1 MARLTFYRKEKTMFA
16 ITGAT
21 GQLGRLVIDQLLER
35 IPAGQIAALV
45 RSPDKAA
52 DLAARGVVVRH
63 ADYDKPETL
72 RTALAGVERLLLIS
86 SSEVGR
92 RVAQHQAAIDAAR
105 AAGVGL
111 VAYTSV
117 LRADTSPLKL
127 AEEHYATEQA
137 LAASG
142 LPYLLL
148 RNGWYTENRL
158 ASLPQI
164 LTHNAVIGAAQAG
177 RTSSAPRSD
186 YAAAAAILLV
196 DGGEPG
202 RAYELAGDTSWSLEE
217 LAREIGRQ
225 ADRAIAYVDMTP
237 SDYGAALRQAGL
249 SDFLADFLVD
259 CDLGTAKGALED
271 DGRVLSGLIGR
282 STRTLEQSV
291 AEALPA
297 LA

>member
-1 MARLTFYRKEKTMFA
+1 MFA

-21 GQLGRLVIDQLLER
+21 GQLGRLVIDELLER
-35 IPAGQIAALV
+35 VPANQIAALV

-72 RTALAGVERLLLIS
+72 ASALAGVERLLLIS

-92 RVAQHQAAIDAAR
+92 RLAQHQATIDAAR

-127 AEEHYATEQA
+127 AEEHVATEKA

-158 ASLPQI
+158 GSLPQI
-164 LTHNAVIGAAQAG
+164 LAHGAVIGAAQGG
-177 RTSSAPRSD
+177 RISAAPRAD
-186 YAAAAAILLV
+186 YAAAAATLLV

-202 RAYELAGDTSWSLEE
+202 RAYELAGDTAWSLAD

-225 ADRAIAYVDMTP
+225 AERDIAYIDMSP
-237 SDYGAALRQAGL
+237 ADYGAALRQAGL
-249 SDFLADFLVD
+249 PDFLADLLVD
-259 CDLGTAKGALED
+259 SDVCTAEGALED
-271 DGRVLSGLIGR
+271 NGRVMSGLIGR
-282 STRTLEQSV
+282 PTRTLEQSV